1 MIKHIKVIKKMLKE
15 GLKMDRYL
23 LRDSNDM
30 DFIKSIDNERIL
42 TTRDL
47 KEAMIFDDI
56 VKPKALRQYI
66 EIENPNYDL
75 EIVEIEF
82 KVVEE

>member
-1 MIKHIKVIKKMLKE
+1 ME
-15 GLKMDRYL
+15 RYL
-23 LRDSNDM
+23 LRDSDDM
-30 DFIKSIDNERIL
+30 DFIKSIDNKSIL

-47 KEAMIFDDI
+47 KEAMIFDDLA
-56 VKPKALRQYI
+56 KPKALKQYI
-66 EIENPNYDL
+66 EIESPSYDL

>member
-1 MIKHIKVIKKMLKE
+1 
-15 GLKMDRYL
+15 MDRYL
-23 LRDSNDM
+23 LRDSQDM
-30 DFIKSIDNERIL
+30 DFIKSIDNEKIL

-47 KEAMIFDDI
+47 KEAMIFDDK
-56 VKPKALRQYI
+56 VKPKALKQYI

-82 KVVEE
+82 KVVES

>member
-1 MIKHIKVIKKMLKE
+1 ME
-15 GLKMDRYL
+15 RYL
-23 LRDSNDM
+23 LRDSNYM
-30 DFIKSIDNERIL
+30 DFIKSIENEKIL
-42 TTRDL
+42 TTTYL

-75 EIVEIEF
+75 EIVKIEF
-82 KVVEE
+82 IPVE

>member
-1 MIKHIKVIKKMLKE
+1 ME
-15 GLKMDRYL
+15 RYL

-30 DFIKSIDNERIL
+30 DFIKSIDNTSIL

-56 VKPKALRQYI
+56 EKAKALKNYI
-66 EIENPNYDL
+66 EMENDNYDL

-82 KVVEE
+82 KEVQ

>member
-1 MIKHIKVIKKMLKE
+1 ME
-15 GLKMDRYL
+15 RYL
-23 LRDSNDM
+23 LRDSRDM
-30 DFIKSIDNERIL
+30 DFIKSIDNEKIL

-47 KEAMIFDDI
+47 KEAIIFDCTE
-56 VKPKALRQYI
+56 KAKALKQYI

>member
-1 MIKHIKVIKKMLKE
+1 ME
-15 GLKMDRYL
+15 RYL
-23 LRDSNDM
+23 LRDSQDM
-30 DFIKSIDNERIL
+30 DFIKSIDNEKIL

-75 EIVEIEF
+75 EIVEVEF
-82 KVVEE
+82 KTVEE

>member
-1 MIKHIKVIKKMLKE
+1 M
-15 GLKMDRYL
+15 YL

-47 KEAMIFDDI
+47 KEAIIFDDTA
-56 VKPKALRQYI
+56 KPKALKQYI
-66 EIENPNYDL
+66 ELENPNYEL
-75 EIVEIEF
+75 EVVEIEF
-82 KVVEE
+82 KVI

>member
-1 MIKHIKVIKKMLKE
+1 ME
-15 GLKMDRYL
+15 RYL

-30 DFIKSIDNERIL
+30 DFIKSIDNEKIL

-47 KEAMIFDDI
+47 KEAIIFDCTA
-56 VKPKALRQYI
+56 KAKALKQYI

-82 KVVEE
+82 KEVKE

>member
-1 MIKHIKVIKKMLKE
+1 ME
-15 GLKMDRYL
+15 RYL

-30 DFIKSIDNERIL
+30 DFIKSIDNEKIL

-47 KEAMIFDDI
+47 KEAMIFDDLA
-56 VKPKALRQYI
+56 KPKALRQYI

>member
-1 MIKHIKVIKKMLKE
+1 ME
-15 GLKMDRYL
+15 RYL

-30 DFIKSIDNERIL
+30 DFIKSIDNEKIL

-47 KEAMIFDDI
+47 KEAMIFDCTA
-56 VKPKALRQYI
+56 KAKALRQYI

>member
-1 MIKHIKVIKKMLKE
+1 ME
-15 GLKMDRYL
+15 RYL
-23 LRDSNDM
+23 LRDSQDM
-30 DFIKSIDNERIL
+30 DFIKSIDNEKIL

-82 KVVEE
+82 KTVEE

>member
-1 MIKHIKVIKKMLKE
+1 
-15 GLKMDRYL
+15 MDRFL
-23 LRDSNDM
+23 LRDSQDM
-30 DFIKSIDNERIL
+30 DFIKSIDNEKIL

-47 KEAMIFDDI
+47 KEAMIFDDV

-82 KVVEE
+82 KVIEE

>member
-1 MIKHIKVIKKMLKE
+1 ME
-15 GLKMDRYL
+15 RYL
-23 LRDSNDM
+23 LRDSQDM
-30 DFIKSIDNERIL
+30 DFIKSIDNEKIL
-42 TTRDL
+42 TTRTIQ
-47 KEAMIFDDI
+47 EAMIFDCTA
-56 VKPKALRQYI
+56 KAKALRQYI

>member
-1 MIKHIKVIKKMLKE
+1 ME
-15 GLKMDRYL
+15 RFL
-23 LRDSNDM
+23 LRDSEDM
-30 DFIKSIDNERIL
+30 DFIKSIDNEKIL

-47 KEAMIFDDI
+47 KEAMIFDDV
-56 VKPKALRQYI
+56 VKPNALRQYI
-66 EIENPNYDL
+66 ELENSSYDL

>member
-1 MIKHIKVIKKMLKE
+1 ME
-15 GLKMDRYL
+15 RYL
-23 LRDSNDM
+23 LRDSQDK
-30 DFIKSIDNERIL
+30 DFITSIDNEKIL

-82 KVVEE
+82 KIVEE